1 MTTTHRSSRLAAAA
15 LALLLVSGIA
25 ACGAS
30 GGDDAGSD
38 DKATTTVASGG
49 GTTTADD
56 DESDDDVTTTE
67 ADDDDDGGD
76 DDGSASGSEQ
86 DYVDALVS
94 TFDEE
99 EEGEVFSQDQ
109 VQCLA
114 ERWVGEIGVDR
125 FQDAGISPADIADD
139 DSVLDSMNLD
149 EATARTQLRIREDL
163 VGSDDGH
170 AIGEEV
176 LEQETAEGDD
186 PHEGMQSAEIEI
198 LRVGHLPLGSPFR
211 KAVGKRSAQL
221 PGGSNGF
228 SPEW

>member
-67 ADDDDDGGD
+67 ADDNDDGD

-149 EATARTQLRIREDL
+149 EATARKMVAGFEDCDINLRDLMLDQVASQGIDDDQRQCLESVFTEDAIAESFVQDIIGNDDAEDPL
-163 VGSDDGH
+163 DAASDCF
-170 AIGEEV
+170 
-176 LEQETAEGDD
+176 
-186 PHEGMQSAEIEI
+186 
-198 LRVGHLPLGSPFR
+198 LGSTDD
-211 KAVGKRSAQL
+211 ATD
-221 PGGSNGF
+221 
-228 SPEW
+228 

>member
-149 EATARTQLRIREDL
+149 EATARKMVAGFEDCDINLRDLMLDQVASQGIDDDQRQCLESVFTEDAIAESFVQDIIGNDDAEDPL
-163 VGSDDGH
+163 DAASDCF
-170 AIGEEV
+170 
-176 LEQETAEGDD
+176 
-186 PHEGMQSAEIEI
+186 
-198 LRVGHLPLGSPFR
+198 LGSTDD
-211 KAVGKRSAQL
+211 ATD
-221 PGGSNGF
+221 
-228 SPEW
+228 

>member
-67 ADDDDDGGD
+67 ADDNDDGD

-109 VQCLA
+109 VQCPA

-149 EATARTQLRIREDL
+149 EATARKMVAGFEDCDINLRDLMLDQVASQGIDDDQRQCLESVFTEDAIAESFVQDIIGNDDAEDPL
-163 VGSDDGH
+163 DAASDCF
-170 AIGEEV
+170 
-176 LEQETAEGDD
+176 
-186 PHEGMQSAEIEI
+186 
-198 LRVGHLPLGSPFR
+198 LGSTDD
-211 KAVGKRSAQL
+211 ATD
-221 PGGSNGF
+221 
-228 SPEW
+228 